1 MIAIYDRFGR
11 LAFGSENHPFEMVE
25 YVVYEKHL
33 SNEYGTWRIHGK
45 IVPEWS
51 AKSDDFEFA
60 VLRTSVKPKLE
71 AIETKTEPTINDG
84 LADGAIRNSGE
95 VSAA

>member
-1 MIAIYDRFGR
+1 MISIYDRFGR

-51 AKSDDFEFA
+51 SKTDDFEFA

-71 AIETKTEPTINDG
+71 AIEAKTEPTN
-84 LADGAIRNSGE
+84 ADNVIQKSEE
-95 VSAA
+95 VSTM